1 MVAMSRAARAK
12 LKKAWL
18 QETLHVSLIAR
29 ATLTTLLSYC
39 CSFAGVAVCTWLAF
53 SLGFNVASSG
63 FLYLVAVVL
72 AAVYGGVYEATV
84 TSIVSAACLNYF
96 FIPPI
101 RSFHVGDPANW
112 VALGT
117 FELTA
122 LVISRLS
129 HRAQVQAAEAIAAQ
143 HNSERLYRTAQRIL
157 LLDRSREPGT
167 LITSLIREVFD
178 LSEVVLFDA
187 ISASTY
193 VSGVSLP
200 EAEERA
206 RSAYYL
212 NSDVFDAESN
222 TWFCVLRLG
231 VQPVGGLALCDGT
244 LTPLVATALASLSA
258 IALERARSFE
268 KEYRAEA
275 ARQSEQLRTAVLDA
289 LAHAFKTP
297 LTIIRTASSG
307 LLAASSLSTKQ
318 TELLT
323 LIDEQA
329 QDLNDLASRLLSA
342 AKLDSV
348 DFKPQRESVLF
359 SDLVNAAIQSL
370 DAQRCR
376 GRCHVH
382 GSTPETPVLADR
394 QLITTVLAQLVDNAL
409 KYSVPGSPIDIGI
422 AMGDAEVTVTVR
434 DQGLVIA
441 PADRERI
448 FERFYRAAGTE
459 QLPAGTG
466 LGLSIVKRI
475 VEAHH
480 GRVWA
485 ESDVDA
491 GTVFSVALPTA
502 PKRLQ

>member
-1 MVAMSRAARAK
+1 MPSLCAKVYLLKGRGVDRIEPFRISAMRVAGICDMVATNQAAGAKLDNGWPREVVSVFLSARAK
-12 LKKAWL
+12 W
-18 QETLHVSLIAR
+18 R
-29 ATLTTLLSYC
+29 RLLSYC
-39 CSFAGVAVCTWLAF
+39 CFLAGVAVCTWLAF
-53 SLGFNVASSG
+53 HFGFNLASSG
-63 FLYLVAVVL
+63 FLYLVLVVL
-72 AAVYGGVYEATV
+72 AAVYGGVCEATV
-84 TSIVSAACLNYF
+84 TSIVSATCLNYF

-101 RSFHVGDPANW
+101 WSFHVSDPADW

-122 LVISRLS
+122 LVIGRLS

-143 HNSERLYRTAQRIL
+143 HHSERLYRTAQRIL

-178 LSEVVLFDA
+178 LPGVVLFDA
-187 ISASTY
+187 IAASTY
-193 VSGVSLP
+193 VSGISLP

-307 LLAASSLSTKQ
+307 LLAASSLST
-318 TELLT
+318 
-323 LIDEQA
+323 
-329 QDLNDLASRLLSA
+329 S
-342 AKLDSV
+342 
-348 DFKPQRESVLF
+348 
-359 SDLVNAAIQSL
+359 
-370 DAQRCR
+370 
-376 GRCHVH
+376 
-382 GSTPETPVLADR
+382 
-394 QLITTVLAQLVDNAL
+394 
-409 KYSVPGSPIDIGI
+409 
-422 AMGDAEVTVTVR
+422 
-434 DQGLVIA
+434 
-441 PADRERI
+441 
-448 FERFYRAAGTE
+448 
-459 QLPAGTG
+459 
-466 LGLSIVKRI
+466 
-475 VEAHH
+475 
-480 GRVWA
+480 
-485 ESDVDA
+485 
-491 GTVFSVALPTA
+491 TVFPG
-502 PKRLQ
+502 